1 LLDNAIPPALME
13 KIAVHPPGV
22 PWYGFARISRH
33 LTDPDFC
40 LALKESGCVMLQLG
54 LESGDQSVLD
64 EMHKGIDLGMTSQAL
79 KALKKAGIAT
89 YVYLLFGTP
98 METMAA
104 ARKTLEFTVR
114 HHGEIRFLNLAVFN
128 QPVFGREAQKMET
141 KEFYEGDLTLYT
153 NFSHPRGWNRNLVRQ
168 FLDKEF
174 KRHPAIAPILRRD
187 PPLFTSNHAPLFV
200 MKGGSETVRDDGLEE

>member
-1 LLDNAIPPALME
+1 
-13 KIAVHPPGV
+13 
-22 PWYGFARISRH
+22 
-33 LTDPDFC
+33 
-40 LALKESGCVMLQLG
+40 MLQLG

-64 EMHKGIDLGMTSQAL
+64 EMEKGIDLGLASEAL
-79 KALKKAGIAT
+79 AALKKAGIAT

-114 HHGEIRFLNLAVFN
+114 HQDEIRFLNLAIFN
-128 QPVFGREAQKMET
+128 QPVFGREAQKMDT

-187 PPLFTSNHAPLFV
+187 PPIFTSNHAPFFV
-200 MKGGSETVRDDGLEE
+200 MEKGPENFRGDELEE